1 MIRILPYII
10 KTLPKSEEKEKPFVS
25 AIEKP
30 KPKKIKR
37 QNAQLFFVK

>member
-10 KTLPKSEEKEKPFVS
+10 KTLPKPEEKKFVS
-25 AIEKP
+25 AIE